1 MTALMSKRFYA
12 AFVPLLAVVAFV
24 AMPATSQAAF
34 HWYKCQHEATAT
46 HKFSDS
52 ECQKAV
58 VNTGNWEWVRLPFTS
73 AKTQVITFG
82 KLTLTVPAIGI
93 TITCKVLDAGNI
105 WNVTEPTVGRDNI
118 EVYVNYECSSAQ
130 CATLSITAQDLPWET
145 ELAAGPIDK
154 IGTVAKPIEIT
165 FNCAGTVLTYKG
177 QLSPKVVNST
187 ETEPTFEEFT
197 AETGE
202 LEEPTMKLKM
212 KVEGKD
218 RILGF
223 EHGEDIQVRNP

>member
-1 MTALMSKRFYA
+1 MSKRFYA
-12 AFVPLLAVVAFV
+12 AFVPLLAVVAFA

-34 HWYKCQHEATAT
+34 HWYPCLKHAGTGA
-46 HKFSDS
+46 KFSDS
-52 ECQKAV
+52 ECQKPLT
-58 VNTGNWEWVRLPFTS
+58 TGAWEWERLPFNS
-73 AKTQVITFG
+73 VKTQIITFG
-82 KLTLTVPAIGI
+82 RLTLTVPTLGV

-105 WNVTEPTVGRDNI
+105 WNVTEPTAGQDNI
-118 EVYVNYECSSAQ
+118 EVFINYECTSSQ
-130 CATLSITAQDLPWET
+130 CAPVSITAQNLPWET

-154 IGTVAKPIEIT
+154 IGTVAKPIEVT
-165 FNCAGTVLTYKG
+165 VTCGTTVLTFKG

-187 ETEPTFEEFT
+187 ETEPTFANFT

-202 LEEPTMKLKM
+202 LEEPTMKLKA

-218 RILGF
+218 RVLGF

>member
-1 MTALMSKRFYA
+1 MSKRFYA
-12 AFVPLLAVVAFV
+12 AFVPLLAVAAFA

-34 HWYKCQHEATAT
+34 HWYTCKHEATAT

-58 VNTGNWEWVRLPFTS
+58 ANTGNWEWKRLPFTS
-73 AKTQVITFG
+73 EKTQVITFG
-82 KLTLTVPAIGI
+82 KLTITLPQIGD
-93 TITCKVLDAGNI
+93 TITCKVLEAGNI
-105 WNVTEPTVGRDNI
+105 WNVTEPTVGRDNM
-118 EVYVNYECSSAQ
+118 EVFVNYECTSSQ
-130 CATLSITAQDLPWET
+130 CAPVSFTPKSVPWET

-154 IGTVAKPIEIT
+154 MGTVAKPIELTMTCGTTVWT
-165 FNCAGTVLTYKG
+165 FKG

-202 LEEPTMKLKM
+202 LEEPSIGLKM
-212 KVEGKD
+212 KLEGKD
-218 RILGF
+218 RILGW
-223 EHGEDIQVRNP
+223 EHGEDIQVKNP

>member
-1 MTALMSKRFYA
+1 MSKRFYA
-12 AFVPLLAVVAFV
+12 AFVPLLAVVAFA

-46 HKFSDS
+46 HNFSDS

-58 VNTGNWEWVRLPFTS
+58 AKTGSWEWVRLPFTS
-73 AKTQVITFG
+73 AKTQIITFG
-82 KLTLTVPAIGI
+82 TLKLTITGVA

-105 WNVTEPTVGRDNI
+105 WNVTEPTVGQDNI
-118 EVYVNYECSSAQ
+118 EVFVNYECSSAQ
-130 CATLSITAQDLPWET
+130 CTSALSVVAKNLPWET

-154 IGTVAKPIEIT
+154 IGTVAKPIEVT
-165 FNCAGTVLTYKG
+165 VTCNTTVLTFKG

-187 ETEPTFEEFT
+187 ETEPTFAEFT
-197 AETGE
+197 AATGE
-202 LEEPTMKLKM
+202 LEEPTMKLKA
-212 KVEGKD
+212 KVEGND
-218 RILGF
+218 RVLGF

>member
-1 MTALMSKRFYA
+1 MSKRFYA
-12 AFVPLLAVVAFV
+12 VFVPLLAVAAFALV
-24 AMPATSQAAF
+24 PATSQAAF
-34 HWYKCQHEATAT
+34 HWYICKHEATAT

-58 VNTGNWEWVRLPFTS
+58 VNTGNWEWTRLPFNS
-73 AKTQVITFG
+73 AKTQIITFG
-82 KLTLTVPAIGI
+82 KLTLTWSSGI
-93 TITCKVLDAGNI
+93 VITCKVLDAGNI
-105 WNVTEPTVGRDNI
+105 WDVTEPTGGRDNI
-118 EVYVNYECSSAQ
+118 EVYVNYECTSAQ
-130 CATLSITAQDLPWET
+130 CATVSITAQDLPWET
-145 ELAAGPIDK
+145 ELAAGPIDN

-165 FNCAGTVLTYKG
+165 FNCAGTVLTFKG

-187 ETEPTFEEFT
+187 ETEPTFAEFT
-197 AETGE
+197 AATGE
-202 LEEPTMKLKM
+202 LEEPAMKLKM

>member
-1 MTALMSKRFYA
+1 MSKRFYA
-12 AFVPLLAVVAFV
+12 AFVPLLAVVAFA

-34 HWYKCQHEATAT
+34 HWYKCEHFAAAT

-58 VNTGNWEWVRLPFTS
+58 ANTGNWEWTRLPFTS
-73 AKTQVITFG
+73 AKTQIITFG
-82 KLTLTVPAIGI
+82 KFTITLPAVGI
-93 TITCKVLDAGNI
+93 TITCKVLEAGNI
-105 WNVTEPTVGRDNI
+105 WNVIEPTVGRDNI
-118 EVYVNYECSSAQ
+118 EVYVNYECTSAQ
-130 CATLSITAQDLPWET
+130 CTSFLSFVPKNVPWET

-165 FNCAGTVLTYKG
+165 ITCNTTVLTYKG
-177 QLSPKVVNST
+177 QLSPRVVNST

-197 AETGE
+197 AATGE
-202 LEEPTMKLKM
+202 LEEPNMGLKL

-223 EHGEDIQVRNP
+223 EHGEDIQVKNP